1 VSPNLYD
8 VLDVEP
14 DASADEIRAAWKRA
28 IADLGPGD
36 RRFRA
41 YNQAAEVLLDPQA
54 RAAYDA
60 QLAAEDPA
68 WEPEPTPEPEPGPE
82 PSPAP
87 VVLDK
92 PDPEREPGPE
102 PDSEPDPEPERVADG
117 ARSPIATWLLAAVGL
132 VAAAVLVVTAVVWT
146 TYASDADEPS
156 KDTEQN
162 ASAALTA
169 AEQAAVPVLS
179 YDYRSFDEGIVD
191 AESHMTTDYRAEHSQ
206 LMNDLRSDATAQ
218 KAIVRAEFKGSGIVR
233 VTDDRADIL
242 VLINQV
248 IQKEGTA
255 DFVLPVWATLQMVEE
270 DGAWLVDSVT
280 NEGAVGG

>member
-1 VSPNLYD
+1 VSLSLYD

-14 DASADEIRAAWKRA
+14 DAPTGEIRAAWKRA

-60 QLAAEDPA
+60 ELPGGEAPDRGPEPA
-68 WEPEPTPEPEPGPE
+68 PEPT
-82 PSPAP
+82 PAP

-92 PDPEREPGPE
+92 PTPER
-102 PDSEPDPEPERVADG
+102 DPEPEPEPEPEPVADG

-156 KDTEQN
+156 KVTEQD
-162 ASAALTA
+162 AAAALAA

-191 AESHMTTDYRAEHSQ
+191 AESYMTTDYRAEHSQ

-218 KAIVRAEFKGSGIVR
+218 KAIVQAEFKGSGIVR